1 MQPDLGNLLEDE
13 GLTNKK
19 PLAILTAMYKGNYSK
34 IALSGFFFL
43 IKHSPTWVLP
53 IITAKI
59 INFASEPQKHEL
71 KELWV
76 SMIVLA
82 VILVQN
88 VPTHSLYVSYMSKA
102 IRQVEASLRSTL
114 IRKLQRLS
122 MSYHGE
128 LQTGKLQAKVLRD
141 VEAIEFLSKQIMV
154 SVVPAIVTVIVTII
168 ITLCYSLTVSA
179 FFALTIPASFFI
191 VSIFRRKMGAT
202 NREFR
207 KEIEDMSGKVSEMME
222 MIPVTRA
229 HGLEKVEIRK
239 IDSTLQNLRGKGYK
253 LDILEAFFG
262 SSNWVTIQIFQ
273 VGCLLFTGYLAYK
286 GQIPVGYIVM
296 FQGFFNMIMMGVTG
310 ILNVYPNIAKGLESI
325 YSVTEIVFSKDTEEY
340 VGTKKLDQ
348 VRGEVSFKQVQFQYR
363 ESNKH
368 VLNNLTLDVRPGE
381 CIAFIGESGAGK
393 STILNLL
400 IGFYK
405 PTSGSILIDGVP
417 MEELD
422 IRRYRKSLAVV
433 LQNNILFSGTIRE
446 NIAYGL
452 KGITDEQIWEV
463 IDMTNLREVVEG
475 LPEGIDTRI
484 GEHGGKL
491 SGGQRQRIA
500 IARALIRDPR
510 IIILDE
516 ATSALDNKS
525 EHHVQ
530 NAMKRLIQGRTTF
543 IVAHR
548 LSTIRDADRIVV
560 MSKGQ
565 ISEMGSYEELMA
577 RRGEFYRMKALQA

>member
-1 MQPDLGNLLEDE
+1 MQPGLGNLLEDE
-13 GLTNKK
+13 GLTEKK
-19 PLAILTAMYKGNYSK
+19 PIAILSAMYKGNYSK
-34 IALSGFFFL
+34 IVLSSLFFL
-43 IKHSPTWVLP
+43 IKHTPTWVLP
-53 IITAKI
+53 IVTARI
-59 INFASEPQKHEL
+59 INFASEPQKHSL
-71 KELWV
+71 KELWINV
-76 SMIVLA
+76 IVLA
-82 VILVQN
+82 VILIQN
-88 VPTHSLYVSYMSKA
+88 IPTNTLYVSYMSKA
-102 IRQVEASLRSTL
+102 IRHVEASLRSTL

-154 SVVPAIVTVIVTII
+154 SIIPALVTVIVTIF
-168 ITLCYSLTVSA
+168 ITLYYSLIVSL
-179 FFALTIPASFFI
+179 FFALTIPGLLVI
-191 VSIFRRKMGAT
+191 VWLFRRKMGST

-229 HGLEKVEIRK
+229 HGLEKVEIKK
-239 IDSTLQNLRGKGYK
+239 IDSTLNNLRGKGYK
-253 LDILEAFFG
+253 LDILEALFG

-273 VGCLLFTGYLAYK
+273 VGCLIFTGYLAYK

-296 FQGFFNMIMMGVTG
+296 FQGFFNMIMMGVTS
-310 ILNVYPNIAKGLESI
+310 ILNVYPNIAKGFESI
-325 YSVTEIVFSKDTEEY
+325 YSVTEILFSKDTEEY
-340 VGTKKLDQ
+340 VGTKKLERVQGEVRFDQ
-348 VRGEVSFKQVQFQYR
+348 VGFQYR
-363 ESNKH
+363 ESPKH
-368 VLNNLTLDVRPGE
+368 VLNNLSLDVRAGE

-405 PTSGSILIDGVP
+405 PTQGSIWIDGVP

-422 IRRYRKSLAVV
+422 IRKYRKSLAVV

-446 NIAYGL
+446 NITYGL
-452 KGITDEQIWEV
+452 KDITDKKLWEV
-463 IDMTNLREVVEG
+463 IDMTNLREVIESLPDGVE
-475 LPEGIDTRI
+475 TRI
-484 GEHGGKL
+484 GEHGGRL
-491 SGGQRQRIA
+491 SGGQRQRMA
-500 IARALIRDPR
+500 IARALVRDPS

-525 EHHVQ
+525 ELHVQ
-530 NAMKRLIQGRTTF
+530 TAMKRLIEGRTTF

-560 MSKGQ
+560 MNKGQ
-565 ISEMGSYEELMA
+565 IAEMGSYEELMEK
-577 RRGEFYRMKALQA
+577 RGEFYKLKALQA